1 MADVSKVE
9 YGGRTLVD
17 LTSDTVTPETL
28 AKGVKAHDASG
39 KLIVGTM
46 SLIESANS
54 IDECTDVNKLY
65 VLPDGFIYVYMLT
78 EAEAET
84 AYTNLLPLATDTDR
98 KTIYG
103 GDYNGDGVND
113 GYIKG
118 KRLSSSGSTADLSN
132 ACASGFIPAS
142 PGDVLRIK
150 GITPI
155 QGTAAQ
161 YLITYNSS
169 NTKVAYQQ
177 MLDKDDNSDWGATGA
192 KAWWSYEDGVIGIT
206 LDSNF
211 GTGFDAV
218 RFSCGTI
225 AADAIVTVNEEIKE
239 GGGAT
244 VPKFEWVNTG
254 RTLD

>member
-1 MADVSKVE
+1 MGVNIVVNGVVYNGVE
-9 YGGRTLVD
+9 SISMLNTEGQPVVFY
-17 LTSDTVTPETL
+17 P
-28 AKGVKAHDASG
+28 K
-39 KLIVGTM
+39 
-46 SLIESANS
+46 IES
-54 IDECTDVNKLY
+54 
-65 VLPDGFIYVYMLT
+65 G
-78 EAEAET
+78 
-84 AYTNLLPLATDTDR
+84 YTNLLPFATDTDR

-118 KRLSSSGSTADLSN
+118 KRLSSSGSTADLAN
-132 ACASGFIPAS
+132 ACASGFIPAK

-150 GITPI
+150 GIAPI

-169 NTKVAYQQ
+169 NTKVAHQELQ
-177 MLDKDDNSDWGATGA
+177 DKDGNSDWSSSST
-192 KAWWSYEDGVIGIT
+192 KTWWSYEDGVITIT

-225 AADAIVTVNEEIKE
+225 AADAVVTINEEIK
-239 GGGAT
+239 
-244 VPKFEWVNTG
+244 
-254 RTLD
+254 